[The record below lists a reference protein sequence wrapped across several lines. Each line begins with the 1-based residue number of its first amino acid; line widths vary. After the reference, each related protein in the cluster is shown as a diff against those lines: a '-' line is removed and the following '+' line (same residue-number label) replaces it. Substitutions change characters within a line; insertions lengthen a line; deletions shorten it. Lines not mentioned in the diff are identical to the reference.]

1 MTLARSLTLSL
12 VCHLQ
17 NEHNGTNRNARC
29 LHFLQPLS
37 LLLPGSLPE
46 AEPQVLQEVVLPT
59 AGSSQECSSLGVGTI
74 PPAPLATWL

>member
-46 AEPQVLQEVVLPT
+46 AEPQVLQEVVHDWV
-59 AGSSQECSSLGVGTI
+59 SSDGLSL
-74 PPAPLATWL
+74 LAWPQLAA